1 MYELADRMVR
11 ILYTSGNDVASDGR
25 RDKLQCILNDIVESV
40 PEVTYP
46 ALELQVGRFVSV
58 FGEALER
65 ELSDNRLMQIA
76 GTFRDYLGSITDNS
90 ESQDDALYTFEYKM
104 QNYAHYLFPDGSD
117 DPIVS
122 GLLKDRE
129 ERLRTV
135 SELMEDGAMTAI

>member
-90 ESQDDALYTFEYKM
+90 ESQDDALYTSEYKM
-104 QNYAHYLFPDGSD
+104 QNYAYYLFPDGSD